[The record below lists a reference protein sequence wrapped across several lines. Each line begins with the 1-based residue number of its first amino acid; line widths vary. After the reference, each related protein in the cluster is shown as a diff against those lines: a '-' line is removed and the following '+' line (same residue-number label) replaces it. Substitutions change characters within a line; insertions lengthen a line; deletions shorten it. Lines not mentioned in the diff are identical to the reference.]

1 MCHMIRVP
9 SRIGGGKGRPA
20 YIVLANPAM
29 LAERFP
35 QPVMFHL
42 TRTRTQA
49 NFGAGALA
57 GARNNLRLDAQLST
71 LRLAKYVQGRR
82 SVRSE

>member
-1 MCHMIRVP
+1 
-9 SRIGGGKGRPA
+9 
-20 YIVLANPAM
+20 M
-29 LAERFP
+29 LAERFS

-42 TRTRTQA
+42 ARSQA